1 MTDCGND
8 TLRDQLPLLARAALA
23 GEAATRVR
31 AHVADCASCAAEL
44 DILRKA
50 EALFAAATPAVDEA
64 AILRALPTAPGVRP
78 VLTVQRGRRRQLGVP
93 RYVLA
98 AAASLVLV
106 ATLALPTIRSIF
118 NGEPVM
124 VVDSGVPA
132 APPVPVDLVGGADLS
147 DLGVDELTTL
157 LAELERFD
165 GTVAAEP
172 VAIRQAV
179 NGDMGG
185 DL

>member
-1 MTDCGND
+1 MTECGND
-8 TLRDQLPLLARAALA
+8 TLRDQLPLLALDALT
-23 GEAATRVR
+23 GEAAARVR
-31 AHVADCASCAAEL
+31 AHAAECPVCAAEL
-44 DILRKA
+44 EVLRTA
-50 EALFAAATPAVDEA
+50 GALFAASTPSVDTA
-64 AILRALPTAPGVRP
+64 AILRAIPPARGARP
-78 VLTVQRGRRRQLGVP
+78 VLTVQRGGARPARIP

-106 ATLALPTIRSIF
+106 ATLAFPTIRAVF
-118 NGEPVM
+118 DGKPVP
-124 VVDSGVPA
+124 VVDSGIPA
-132 APPVPVDLVGGADLS
+132 APAVPVELVGSANLA

-179 NGDMGG
+179 NGGLGG

>member
-1 MTDCGND
+1 M
-8 TLRDQLPLLARAALA
+8 
-23 GEAATRVR
+23 
-31 AHVADCASCAAEL
+31 
-44 DILRKA
+44 
-50 EALFAAATPAVDEA
+50 
-64 AILRALPTAPGVRP
+64 
-78 VLTVQRGRRRQLGVP
+78 LTVQRGGGRPARIP

-106 ATLALPTIRSIF
+106 VTLALPTIRAVF
-118 NGEPVM
+118 NGDPVAA
-124 VVDSGVPA
+124 VDSGHPA
-132 APPVPVDLVGGADLS
+132 TPVVAVAPVELVGSADLA

-157 LAELERFD
+157 LAELEQFD

-179 NGDMGG
+179 NGDQGG

>member
-1 MTDCGND
+1 MTECGND
-8 TLRDQLPLLARAALA
+8 TLRDQLPLLALDALT
-23 GEAATRVR
+23 GEAAARVR
-31 AHVADCASCAAEL
+31 AHVGDCASCAAEL
-44 DILRKA
+44 EVLRKA
-50 EALFAAATPAVDEA
+50 GALFASATPTVDTA
-64 AILRALPTAPGVRP
+64 AILRALPQPPGARP
-78 VLTVQRGRRRQLGVP
+78 VLTVQRGGAGRTRIP

-106 ATLALPTIRSIF
+106 ATLAMPTMRAVF
-118 NGEPVM
+118 NGEPV
-124 VVDSGVPA
+124 VVVESGIPV
-132 APPVPVDLVGGADLS
+132 APTVPVELVGGADLA
-147 DLGVDELTTL
+147 DLGVDELTSL

-179 NGDMGG
+179 NGDLGG

>member
-1 MTDCGND
+1 MTDCGNE
-8 TLRDQLPLLARAALA
+8 TLRDQLPLLALDALT

-44 DILRKA
+44 AVIRKA
-50 EALFAAATPAVDEA
+50 GALFAAATPRVHTE
-64 AILRALPTAPGVRP
+64 AILRALPQAPGARP
-78 VLTVQRGRRRQLGVP
+78 ALRLERGGARPPRIP

-106 ATLALPTIRSIF
+106 ATMALPTIRAVF
-118 NGEPVM
+118 NGEPAA
-124 VVDSGVPA
+124 VVDSGLPA
-132 APPVPVDLVGGADLS
+132 ASAEPVALVGGADLA
-147 DLGVDELTTL
+147 DLGVDELTSL
-157 LAELERFD
+157 LAELEQFD

-172 VAIRQAV
+172 VTMRQAV
-179 NGDMGG
+179 TGDLGG